1 LLDTTLE
8 IVEDEVGTL
17 RRLVS
22 EFSDFARLPEAHLE
36 RADLVEFLGE
46 QRRQIEG
53 AEQAGEELS
62 VIRVSGARPSFEW
75 QLPKQAAEVAV
86 DRQMFRR
93 VLLNLIQNAA
103 DALSDAKVAA
113 PKIKVGLKREGDFY
127 VIEVEDNGPGIP
139 AERREVIFDP
149 YVTTKH
155 TGTGLGLAIVK
166 KIAIEHGG
174 MITAEASNLGGA
186 RLRLTLPVHGTAA
199 AREVPLRSEH
209 PSRPTA

>member
-1 LLDTTLE
+1 
-8 IVEDEVGTL
+8 VL

-36 RADLVEFLGE
+36 QADLAEFLTE

-53 AEQAGEELS
+53 AEQVSDELS
-62 VIRVSGARPSFEW
+62 VIRLNGARPSFEW
-75 QLPKQAAEVAV
+75 LLPSQPAAVAV

-103 DALSDAKVAA
+103 DALADAKTAA
-113 PKIKVGLKREGDFY
+113 PKIKVGLRREGDVF

-139 AERREVIFDP
+139 PERRELIFDP
-149 YVTTKH
+149 YVTTKN

-174 MITAEASNLGGA
+174 MITADASRLGGA
-186 RLRLTLPVHGTAA
+186 RFRLTLPAQGTAK
-199 AREVPLRSEH
+199 
-209 PSRPTA
+209 